1 MEQQRDKFHKTLEP
15 QQQPTFMRQ
24 ATQQLAAL
32 GLQADPR
39 FPTYY
44 SAEPQLEAQLMQQAA
59 AETGSQG
66 VAPHQYYSPPM
77 GSQQQ

>member
-15 QQQPTFMRQ
+15 QQQPPFMRQ

-44 SAEPQLEAQLMQQAA
+44 STEPQLDVPLMHQAA
-59 AETGSQG
+59 AETASQG
-66 VAPHQYYSPPM
+66 MAPQHYYSPPK